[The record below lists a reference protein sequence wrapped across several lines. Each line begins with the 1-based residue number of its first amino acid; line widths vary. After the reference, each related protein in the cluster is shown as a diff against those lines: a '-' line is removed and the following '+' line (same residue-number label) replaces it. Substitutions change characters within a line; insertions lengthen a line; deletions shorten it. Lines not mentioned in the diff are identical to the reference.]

1 MVFPKNVI
9 TLTHKNGCRLE
20 FNALD
25 ALRSIN
31 QGKKDDIIQ
40 VACANEWQETRPK
53 QLLEEKLKPFDWT
66 FSTEYDGTIND
77 KFRVEETTKKI
88 DIFKLMKKE
97 PMLFYNE
104 LTLYEDELHDNG
116 ISACT
121 VKIVS
126 WHFI

>member
-1 MVFPKNVI
+1 M
-9 TLTHKNGCRLE
+9 E
-20 FNALD
+20 FSALD
-25 ALRSIN
+25 ALRFIN
-31 QGKKDDIIQ
+31 ATQNGIQ
-40 VACANEWQETRPK
+40 VSCANEWQESRPK
-53 QLLEEKLKPFDWT
+53 QLLEEKVKPFDWT

-77 KFRVEETTKKI
+77 SFRVEPTSEKI

-126 WHFI
+126 VIFDIISCTLKHIVS